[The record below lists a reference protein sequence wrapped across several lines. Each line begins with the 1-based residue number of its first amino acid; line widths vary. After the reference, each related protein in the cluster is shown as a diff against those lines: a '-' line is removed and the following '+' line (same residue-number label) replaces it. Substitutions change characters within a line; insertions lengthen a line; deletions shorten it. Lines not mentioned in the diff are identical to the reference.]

1 MTQRFKKIESILLPS
16 IIELLIIFFMS
27 FHLRYPMESG
37 YLLWQ
42 HIELG
47 KADITERHITTHNF
61 FSYLPTRPIKRS
73 SWLSDDMFYL
83 LYTIGKYKA
92 IIIVKLLILVFLF
105 TAPFYMFGENASMY
119 TLILPIYIILT
130 LPGTALRPGL
140 FALLMFLLFIY
151 GLYKNNTV
159 LMGILVFLWSFVHG
173 TYILGTFIF
182 LLYIAF
188 NLRSGIKSGILKI
201 WPLILAILPLF
212 LPHSS
217 LTIFTH
223 LHKQSFLLKGF
234 EEWLPVKFVSFH
246 GFVFLLYIFLW
257 IYAVV
262 KKRDLRWAIYGG
274 ILLILGL
281 RFRRF
286 IPFVVISGIPIIMF
300 LKIHFMDRIE
310 YMIKETM
317 RYPLYIML
325 FCVYFILRTPGFSTY
340 FKKQRH
346 PYGCESM
353 LKSLNDGKNIL
364 TLQAWVP
371 YLYFSTHGRHH
382 FAIDATL
389 TQEDTYI
396 KTYFD
401 FLAFKGDCESE
412 LRTLKPDYV
421 LLPRSYYKKIGIF
434 CERCLKIEHQ
444 TPHCVIW
451 RNKCTYR

>member
-16 IIELLIIFFMS
+16 IIELLVIFFMS

-42 HIELG
+42 HIDLG
-47 KADITERHITTHNF
+47 KADITEGHITTHNF
-61 FSYLPTRPIKRS
+61 FSYLPTKQIKRS
-73 SWLSDDMFYL
+73 SWLSDDIFYL

-92 IIIVKLLILVFLF
+92 IIIVKLLVLVFLF

-119 TLILPIYIILT
+119 TLILPIYIILI

-140 FALLMFLLFIY
+140 FALLIFLLFIY

-159 LMGILVFLWSFVHG
+159 LMGILVLLWSSVHG
-173 TYILGTFIF
+173 TYILGAFIF
-182 LLYIAF
+182 LLYTVF
-188 NLRSGIKSGILKI
+188 NLRSTIKGSLLKI

-223 LHKQSFLLKGF
+223 LHKQSFLLRGF
-234 EEWLPVKFVSFH
+234 EEWLPVKFISFH

-262 KKRDLRWAIYGG
+262 KKRNLRWAIYGG
-274 ILLILGL
+274 LSLILAL

-286 IPFVVISGIPIIMF
+286 IPFFVISGMPIIMS

-310 YMIKETM
+310 PMIKETM

-346 PYGCESM
+346 PYGCETL
-353 LKSLNDGKNIL
+353 LKSLEYGNNIL

-371 YLYFSTHGRHH
+371 YLYFSTQGRYF

-389 TQEDTYI
+389 TQEDEYI
-396 KTYFD
+396 KNYLD
-401 FLAFKGDCESE
+401 FLAFRGDCKSE

-421 LLPRSYYKKIGIF
+421 LLPSYYRKKIGSF
-434 CERCLKIEHQ
+434 CGECLKIEHNTSQ
-444 TPHCVIW
+444 CVIW
-451 RNKCTYR
+451 ENECTDR